1 MYSNTFQEDDAE
13 NQPASVGD
21 SSDESEDE
29 ENNDSDTEQSPAP
42 QPAQMAAAST
52 AGSGGCH
59 DNRAPIASKQLLEN
73 METISVQS
81 RSSEETEVS
90 SQGIFGSSNVRRY
103 QQSSGVTISEMLA
116 GEMLV
121 LSLEWGGVVCVCV
134 CVCVLIFVCVF
145 VCLYSICVCLFVR
158 VIACVRACVRA
169 CMLVGACVCVCVCR
183 GCKVVLEQF

>member
-1 MYSNTFQEDDAE
+1 MVSCIPTLQEDDAE

-29 ENNDSDTEQSPAP
+29 ENNDSDTEQSPAT

-59 DNRAPIASKQLLEN
+59 DNRAPIASKQLLED

-121 LSLEWGGVVCVCV
+121 LSLELGGVVCVCLYLCVSLCAYTVFV
-134 CVCVLIFVCVF
+134 CVCLCV
-145 VCLYSICVCLFVR
+145 
-158 VIACVRACVRA
+158 
-169 CMLVGACVCVCVCR
+169 
-183 GCKVVLEQF
+183 